1 MAELTMHWYPN
12 YIIDPIH
19 KMRSMK
25 IIVKENASFDKIG
38 EKFQQEVEKKGKEI
52 SEIVANSANVWKSGK
67 KVSDIRTTNIDK
79 NTKRITQAD
88 PIYAV
93 CLPLPNELMDQQSH
107 NWQMEA
113 GLMGTLVGAVS
124 KLTGAAVVDK
134 LGANKAV
141 EGVNKWSG
149 GIGINKVLAEASMSF
164 GFRKPMVDPGMFQN
178 YGGSAPRNY
187 SFSFDFIPNNADE
200 ALSIMNIILNLKKF
214 SLPRSIVSG
223 VSLLAPFIF
232 EIEIGNENMRKLINM
247 NDVVMTEIGINYGA
261 DGNMQMFS
269 NGMPKFIQLT
279 LGFAER
285 SLVTSEFYDSEEE
298 AQS

>member
-12 YIIDPIH
+12 YIIDPIY

-25 IIVKENASFDKIG
+25 IIVKENASFDGNK
-38 EKFQQEVEKKGKEI
+38 EKFFDELEKK
-52 SEIVANSANVWKSGK
+52 SSQVSDIVKNSANVWKSGK
-67 KVSDIRTTNIDK
+67 KVADIRTTDIDK

-107 NWQMEA
+107 RWEMET
-113 GLMGTLVGAVS
+113 GLIGQLA
-124 KLTGAAVVDK
+124 GAAVDK
-134 LGANKAV
+134 ASIKNV
-141 EGVNKWSG
+141 
-149 GIGINKVLAEASMSF
+149 GINKLLGEASMSF
-164 GFRKPMVDPGMFQN
+164 GFRKPLVDPGMFQN
-178 YGGSAPRNY
+178 YGGSAPRNFN
-187 SFSFDFIPNNADE
+187 FSFDFIPNNADE

-214 SLPRSIVSG
+214 SLPRSIIGG

-247 NDVVMTEIGINYGA
+247 NDVVMTEIGVNYGA

-279 LGFAER
+279 LAFAER
-285 SLVTSEFYDSEEE
+285 SLVTSEFYDAPEE

>member
-38 EKFQQEVEKKGKEI
+38 DKFQQEVEKKGKEI
-52 SEIVANSANVWKSGK
+52 AEIVANSANVWKSGK
-67 KVSDIRTTNIDK
+67 KVSDIRTTDIDK

-107 NWQMEA
+107 NWQMEGNTLS
-113 GLMGTLVGAVS
+113 GLLGP
-124 KLTGAAVVDK
+124 VVDK
-134 LGANKAV
+134 LTVK
-141 EGVNKWSG
+141 GV
-149 GIGINKVLAEASMSF
+149 GIGKVLAEASMSF

-178 YGGSAPRNY
+178 YSGSAPRNY

-214 SLPRSIVSG
+214 SLPRTIIGG

-247 NDVVMTEIGINYGA
+247 NDVVMTEIGVNYGA

-279 LGFAER
+279 LAFSER
-285 SLVTSEFYDSEEE
+285 SLVTSEFYDAPEE
-298 AQS
+298 AQG

>member
-19 KMRSMK
+19 EMRSMK
-25 IIVKENASFDKIG
+25 IIVKENANFNKIG
-38 EKFQQEVEKKGKEI
+38 EKFQKEVEKKTNEVKQI
-52 SEIVANSANVWKSGK
+52 LADSANVWKSGK

-93 CLPLPNELMDQQSH
+93 CLPLPNELLDQQSH
-107 NWQMEA
+107 RWEMESGTFGQLA
-113 GLMGTLVGAVS
+113 GSLVDGLSVG
-124 KLTGAAVVDK
+124 KV
-134 LGANKAV
+134 
-141 EGVNKWSG
+141 GVNK
-149 GIGINKVLAEASMSF
+149 VLGEASMSF
-164 GFRKPMVDPGMFQN
+164 GFRKPMVDPGAFQN
-178 YGGSAPRNY
+178 YGGTAPRNFN
-187 SFSFDFIPNNADE
+187 FSFDFLPNNSEE

-247 NDVVMTEIGINYGA
+247 NDVVMTEIGVNYGA

-269 NGMPKFIQLT
+269 NGMPKYITLT
-279 LGFAER
+279 LAFAER

-298 AQS
+298 ES

>member
-25 IIVKENASFDKIG
+25 IIVKENASFDG
-38 EKFQQEVEKKGKEI
+38 NTDKFYQELDKKSNEI
-52 SEIVANSANVWKSGK
+52 VEIVANSANVWKSGK
-67 KVSDIRTTNIDK
+67 KVSDIRTTDIDK

-107 NWQMEA
+107 RWEMEA
-113 GLMGTLVGAVS
+113 GLIGQLAGSA
-124 KLTGAAVVDK
+124 VDK
-134 LGANKAV
+134 MSIGGKV
-141 EGVNKWSG
+141 GV
-149 GIGINKVLAEASMSF
+149 NKVLAEASMSF

-178 YGGSAPRNY
+178 YGGSAPR
-187 SFSFDFIPNNADE
+187 SFNFGFDFIPNNADE

-214 SLPRSIVSG
+214 SLPRTIIGG

-247 NDVVMTEIGINYGA
+247 NDVVMTEIGVNYGA

-279 LGFAER
+279 LAFSER
-285 SLVTSEFYDSEEE
+285 SLVTSEFYDAPEE
-298 AQS
+298 AQG